1 MNLNQLEYL
10 KELYSQGNFSRAA
23 EKLNLTQPAL
33 SLQIQ
38 KLEEEI
44 DFKLLDRTKRPL
56 QFTDE
61 GKLFYQKSLEIL
73 KSIEELKQI
82 SFEIS
87 EEVKGNLSV
96 GIIPTLAPYLVPL
109 FIHRLNSQ
117 FPDLTLEVS
126 ELKTEEIISGLK
138 LGNLDCGII
147 STPVSAAGVEF
158 TPLFYERFYIYIS
171 ENHAL
176 FKNDS
181 IAANQLNEEEIWYL
195 EEGNCFQNQVNSIC
209 KINRQQNNS
218 QNLIY
223 RSSSIESLRKIVENK
238 KGITFLPELATI
250 TIPSEFE
257 DLIKDFAGEQPVRE
271 VSLVTL
277 KSFSKERQVAALQQ
291 IVSESIPQR
300 MKTKPKSWIV
310 DTNIKA

>member
-10 KELYSQGNFSRAA
+10 KELYLQGNFSRAA

-87 EEVKGNLSV
+87 EEVKGDLSV

-109 FIHRLNSQ
+109 FIHQLNTR
-117 FPDLTLEVS
+117 FPELKLEVL
-126 ELKTEEIISGLK
+126 ELKTEEIISALK

-147 STPVSAAGVEF
+147 STPVAAKGVTF
-158 TPLFYERFYIYIS
+158 TPLFYERFFVYIS
-171 ENHAL
+171 ENHPL
-176 FKNDS
+176 FKEDT
-181 IAANQLNEEEIWYL
+181 IKIDELPEEEIWYL
-195 EEGNCFQNQVNSIC
+195 EEGNCFQNQINSIC
-209 KINRQQNNS
+209 KINTQQNNS